1 MKKRKRKKKVNQAPE
16 VVGISIIGCCVLI
29 IASIFTEQAGM
40 IGNAIKYVTVG
51 MFGLGGYMLPFYIL
65 YLGFTY
71 IRNGKK
77 CIENKISKAWPI
89 FIMIV
94 FGAEL
99 LSKDMPEILSV
110 YLNTYFADTT
120 FINGGLIGSIV
131 VNVLV
136 KFLGLYGTYIVIL
149 GSAFLYVFKLY
160 NFSFVAWIKAIP
172 SLEPK
177 QPKRRQRRSVSSV
190 KVAYR
195 EPAPAARAT
204 RKVSYQ
210 EPAPAARATRKAAY
224 QEPAPAARAT
234 RKAAYQEPAPAAPAP
249 KKKSPVYAPV
259 TMLSPKDNPKANA
272 SPAKPAVDQP
282 KIYVMENTQ
291 NEIRKRKTKRPV
303 NAYQFPDIELLVK
316 QENKNSGQDTMYL
329 QTMATKLEDT
339 LKCFGIEARVAEVYK
354 GPSVTRYELAPKQG
368 IKVSKILN
376 LSDDIALSLAAK
388 RIRIEAPI
396 PGKPLV
402 GIEIPNAKAETVFLR
417 DIIDTNKFDDYPS
430 KLAFAIGKDISGA
443 PVIHDIAKMPHVL
456 IAGATGSGKSVCINT
471 LVASIL
477 YKAAPTDVKLLMI
490 DPKVVELNV
499 YNGIPHLLRPV
510 VTDPKEAAAALNSIV
525 EEMTMR
531 YKLFAENMVRDIKG
545 FNKKADRANKMPHI
559 VVIIDELSDLMMTA
573 AKEVED
579 SICRLAQ
586 MARAAGIHLV
596 IATQRPSVDVITG
609 IIKANIP
616 SRMAF
621 AVSSGVD
628 SRTILDS
635 VGAEKLLGKGD
646 MLFCPMGESKPIRI
660 QGAFISDTEVEELVD
675 SIKSTQY
682 AKLA

>member
-110 YLNTYFADTT
+110 YLTTYFADTT

-204 RKVSYQ
+204 RKVHIKNQLQRQGRREKLHIRNQLQRQGRREKLRIKNRLQRQGRREKLRIKNQLQRQGRREKLRIRTSSSGKGD
-210 EPAPAARATRKAAY
+210 EKSCISRTSSSGKGDEKSCVSRTSSSGKSD
-224 QEPAPAARAT
+224 EKSCISRT
-234 RKAAYQEPAPAAPAP
+234 SSSGKSDEKSCVSGTSSGGTCS
-249 KKKSPVYAPV
+249 KKKSRQY
-259 TMLSPKDNPKANA
+259 ML
-272 SPAKPAVDQP
+272 Q
-282 KIYVMENTQ
+282 
-291 NEIRKRKTKRPV
+291 
-303 NAYQFPDIELLVK
+303 
-316 QENKNSGQDTMYL
+316 
-329 QTMATKLEDT
+329 
-339 LKCFGIEARVAEVYK
+339 
-354 GPSVTRYELAPKQG
+354 
-368 IKVSKILN
+368 
-376 LSDDIALSLAAK
+376 
-388 RIRIEAPI
+388 
-396 PGKPLV
+396 
-402 GIEIPNAKAETVFLR
+402 
-417 DIIDTNKFDDYPS
+417 
-430 KLAFAIGKDISGA
+430 
-443 PVIHDIAKMPHVL
+443 
-456 IAGATGSGKSVCINT
+456 
-471 LVASIL
+471 
-477 YKAAPTDVKLLMI
+477 
-490 DPKVVELNV
+490 
-499 YNGIPHLLRPV
+499 
-510 VTDPKEAAAALNSIV
+510 
-525 EEMTMR
+525 
-531 YKLFAENMVRDIKG
+531 
-545 FNKKADRANKMPHI
+545 
-559 VVIIDELSDLMMTA
+559 
-573 AKEVED
+573 
-579 SICRLAQ
+579 
-586 MARAAGIHLV
+586 
-596 IATQRPSVDVITG
+596 
-609 IIKANIP
+609 
-616 SRMAF
+616 
-621 AVSSGVD
+621 
-628 SRTILDS
+628 
-635 VGAEKLLGKGD
+635 
-646 MLFCPMGESKPIRI
+646 
-660 QGAFISDTEVEELVD
+660 
-675 SIKSTQY
+675 
-682 AKLA
+682 